1 MTTDTKAWK
10 NTGCKKSNTIIQKS
24 REMESALAVKVSVLA
39 IFCFL
44 LNVLSVDLVLLLLQ
58 INDYS
63 DYIFK

>member
-24 REMESALAVKVSVLA
+24 SEMESALAVKVAILA

-44 LNVLSVDLVLLLLQ
+44 IMSYPS
-58 INDYS
+58 I
-63 DYIFK
+63 